1 MRNTS
6 CYLKDLGFSSDTYGE
21 TIIAFLGSEDRDS
34 IMSLMPM
41 GFKLGDNCE
50 LVGRIFRGSLIYNI
64 ILGKKLDKIPCI
76 VCVTRSPQAFY
87 LAVFDKKILIRRFEG
102 GRCPRSYC
110 DACINGELTVE
121 GVEDD
126 IINVSIRPLSVKI
139 NRRMPLVFDRAS
151 AAIIEA
157 LVWYTKIPYVPC
169 NEVYEILSRLR
180 FYRETVSR
188 ASKRGV
194 FLKMINRIFREGVK
208 NAKSSGC

>member
-1 MRNTS
+1 MKNTN
-6 CYLKDLGFSSDTYGE
+6 CYLKDFGFSSDTYGE
-21 TIIAFLGSEDRDS
+21 TIIAFLSGEGGDS
-34 IMSLMPM
+34 IISLMPM
-41 GFKLGDNCE
+41 GFKLSDNCE
-50 LVGRIFRGSLIYNI
+50 LVGRIFKGSFIYNV
-64 ILGKKLDKIPCI
+64 ILEKKISKMPCI
-76 VCVTRSPQAFY
+76 VCITRSPQTFY
-87 LAVFDKKILIRRFEG
+87 LTIFNKKILIRRFKG

-110 DACINGELTVE
+110 DACVDGELTVE
-121 GVEDD
+121 GVGDD
-126 IINVSIRPLSVKI
+126 IINVSIRPLSIKI
-139 NRRMPLVFDRAS
+139 NRRVPLVFDRAS

-208 NAKSSGC
+208 DAKSSGC

>member
-1 MRNTS
+1 M
-6 CYLKDLGFSSDTYGE
+6 KDLGFSSDTYGE
-21 TIIAFLGSEDRDS
+21 TIIAFLGGEDGDS

-41 GFKLGDNCE
+41 GFKLNDNCE
-50 LVGRIFRGSLIYNI
+50 LVGRIFKGSFIYNV
-64 ILGKKLDKIPCI
+64 ILEKKISKIPCI
-76 VCVTRSPQAFY
+76 VCITRSPQTFY
-87 LAVFDKKILIRRFEG
+87 LAIFNKKILIRRFKG

-110 DACINGELTVE
+110 DACVDGELTME
-121 GVEDD
+121 GVGDD

-139 NRRMPLVFDRAS
+139 NRRVPLVFDRAS

-208 NAKSSGC
+208 DAKSSGC

>member
-1 MRNTS
+1 
-6 CYLKDLGFSSDTYGE
+6 LKDLGFSSDTYGE
-21 TIIAFLGSEDRDS
+21 TIIAFLGGEDGDS

-41 GFKLGDNCE
+41 GFKLNDNCE
-50 LVGRIFRGSLIYNI
+50 LVGRIFKGSFIYNV
-64 ILGKKLDKIPCI
+64 ILEKKISKIPCI
-76 VCVTRSPQAFY
+76 VCITRSPQTFY
-87 LAVFDKKILIRRFEG
+87 LAIFNKKILIRRFKG

-110 DACINGELTVE
+110 DACVDGELTME
-121 GVEDD
+121 GVGDD
-126 IINVSIRPLSVKI
+126 IINVSIRPLSIKI
-139 NRRMPLVFDRAS
+139 NRRVPLVFDRAS

-208 NAKSSGC
+208 DAKSSGC

>member
-1 MRNTS
+1 
-6 CYLKDLGFSSDTYGE
+6 LKDLGFSSDTYGE
-21 TIIAFLGSEDRDS
+21 TIIAFLGGEDGDS

-41 GFKLGDNCE
+41 GFKLNDNCE
-50 LVGRIFRGSLIYNI
+50 LVGRIFKGSFIYNV
-64 ILGKKLDKIPCI
+64 ILEKKISKIPCI
-76 VCVTRSPQAFY
+76 VCITRSPQTFY
-87 LAVFDKKILIRRFEG
+87 SAIFNKKILIRRFKG

-110 DACINGELTVE
+110 DACVDGELTME
-121 GVEDD
+121 GVGDD
-126 IINVSIRPLSVKI
+126 IINVSIRPLSIKI
-139 NRRMPLVFDRAS
+139 NRRVPLVFDRAS

>member
-1 MRNTS
+1 
-6 CYLKDLGFSSDTYGE
+6 LKDLGFSSDTYGE
-21 TIIAFLGSEDRDS
+21 TIIVFLGGEDGDS

-41 GFKLGDNCE
+41 GFKLNDNCE
-50 LVGRIFRGSLIYNI
+50 LVGRIFKGSFIYNV
-64 ILGKKLDKIPCI
+64 ILEKKISKIPCI
-76 VCVTRSPQAFY
+76 VCITRSPQTFY
-87 LAVFDKKILIRRFEG
+87 SAIFNKKILIRRFKG

-110 DACINGELTVE
+110 DACVDGELTME
-121 GVEDD
+121 GMGDD
-126 IINVSIRPLSVKI
+126 IINVSIRPLLIKI
-139 NRRMPLVFDRAS
+139 NRRVPLVFDRAS

>member
-1 MRNTS
+1 M
-6 CYLKDLGFSSDTYGE
+6 KDLGFSSDTYGE
-21 TIIAFLGSEDRDS
+21 TIIAFLGGEDGDS

-41 GFKLGDNCE
+41 GFKLNDNCE
-50 LVGRIFRGSLIYNI
+50 LVGRIFKGSFIYNV
-64 ILGKKLDKIPCI
+64 ILEKKISKIPCI
-76 VCVTRSPQAFY
+76 VCITRSPQTFY
-87 LAVFDKKILIRRFEG
+87 LAIFNKKILIRRFKG

-110 DACINGELTVE
+110 DACVDGELTME
-121 GVEDD
+121 GVGDD
-126 IINVSIRPLSVKI
+126 IINVSIRPLSIKI
-139 NRRMPLVFDRAS
+139 NRRVPLVFDRAS

-208 NAKSSGC
+208 DAKSSGC

>member
-1 MRNTS
+1 MRNTR

-21 TIIAFLGSEDRDS
+21 TIIVFLGGEDGDS

-41 GFKLGDNCE
+41 GFKLNDNCE
-50 LVGRIFRGSLIYNI
+50 LVGRIFKGSFIYNV
-64 ILGKKLDKIPCI
+64 ILEKKISKIPCI
-76 VCVTRSPQAFY
+76 VCITRSPQTFY
-87 LAVFDKKILIRRFEG
+87 LAIFNKKILIRRFKG
-102 GRCPRSYC
+102 VRCPRSYC
-110 DACINGELTVE
+110 DACVDGELTME
-121 GVEDD
+121 GVGDD
-126 IINVSIRPLSVKI
+126 IINVSIRPLSIKI
-139 NRRMPLVFDRAS
+139 NRRVPLVFDRAS

-208 NAKSSGC
+208 DAKSSGC